1 MKLLP
6 QTMRGTG
13 KMKLVVALLLIVSGV
28 VAFRTLNRHQVASA
42 AVSTESE
49 AAHVADLN
57 ATPVVVELFTS
68 EGCSSCPPADDVLA
82 RLDKTQPVQGVEVIA
97 LGEHVDYW
105 NRLGW
110 TDPYSS
116 ADFSRRQ
123 SGYSDAFGQDGV
135 YTPQMIVDGRDEFAG
150 GNGNRAR
157 DAIIKA
163 ARAPKA
169 KVELLAAP
177 GADGTDGKNLKLS
190 VRISDV
196 PQVTAGDTADVL
208 LAFTEN
214 NLRSEVSRGENA
226 GRNLRHSAV
235 VRSLSVLGNIGAGQ
249 QSFEAQPTVNLGGGW
264 RRNNMRAVVFVQER
278 GTRHVLGA
286 AALGLSKN

>member
-1 MKLLP
+1 
-6 QTMRGTG
+6 
-13 KMKLVVALLLIVSGV
+13 MKLVVALLLIVSGG
-28 VAFRTLNRHQVASA
+28 VAFRTLSRHQVASA
-42 AVSTESE
+42 TVSTESE
-49 AAHVADLN
+49 VAHAAGLN

-68 EGCSSCPPADDVLA
+68 EGCSSCPPADEVLA

-116 ADFSRRQ
+116 ADFSSRQ
-123 SGYSDAFGQDGV
+123 SSYADAFGHDGV

-157 DAIIKA
+157 DAIMKA
-163 ARAPKA
+163 ARSPKA
-169 KVELLAAP
+169 KVEVLAAP
-177 GADGTDGKNLKLS
+177 SADRTDENNLKLS
-190 VRISDV
+190 VRISDI

-208 LAFTEN
+208 MAITEN

-235 VRSLSVLGNIGAGQ
+235 VRSLSVLGNIGASQ
-249 QSFEAQPTVNLGGGW
+249 QSFEAQPTVNLAGGW
-264 RRNNMRAVVFVQER
+264 RLDNLRAVVFVQER
-278 GTRHVLGA
+278 GTRRVLGA
-286 AALGLSKN
+286 AASGLSKN